1 VYTSRS
7 FSKGLSFAIPSRNFE
22 RRVKEGNPKAMT
34 DNERISRRRFLSAA
48 ATTAATTCIP
58 AAGAIIL
65 AGDAAK
71 ALAQY
76 SHIDASREAPAAAP
90 LVVEHSGYRLL
101 IDSAKG
107 AIVSFS
113 SRYGAGREL
122 LVPTHA
128 NLPLFKMEL
137 MDDHFA
143 FKALTSSEAKHVSM
157 RKESDAGEQT
167 VTIEFTSLAEL
178 PLDARVTIRC
188 PTHEP
193 LTYWNLELDNRT
205 GDWIGHVQFPVV
217 EVPFDHPGDG
227 DPGHILS
234 SIADGQLAGP
244 VEASMWGEGQRNTP
258 EVWRSNNYP
267 GQWTSTQL
275 MAYYNR
281 AGGLYAA
288 CDDPIGLPKYIG
300 PLMEDEGVTMGL
312 GHFPGTR
319 GPGKYRLPYNVVL
332 GAFQG
337 DWYVAAEIYRN
348 WTSQQT
354 FCNKKM
360 SQRSDVPKWISESPV
375 AIAFPMRGHG
385 DWDAPAAENPEYT
398 PATHA
403 LPFLDKLAAELECSL
418 IPIVFNWENGGPW
431 VQPDAFP
438 PVGGEAAMR
447 EFMAAAKERGWHPM
461 IYGDGLCWVTSQTN
475 TGYDGLPY
483 FRAHGGE
490 QAVSRTW
497 DGKLAEDI
505 WAWRRNYVTC
515 VGAEKGR
522 QTLLGMTRG
531 MAEFRP
537 DVIQQFDQGP
547 GPRACYSNG
556 HGHPPVPGPWMIA
569 EFNSLLKADREEALS
584 INAGLAMSCEGAPPE
599 TCLQE
604 FQIWDARSSLCPLY
618 SFLFHEF
625 ANAFQGFYTNRVSDE
640 ALRASVARAV
650 VTGYMVNL
658 TLRDKGLIS
667 YDWDQTWSRAIPDQN
682 AVLDWTKRL
691 NRFRAGVARD
701 YLIYGRMLR
710 PWTVTNVTER
720 DLGWGKEPLAP
731 SATWQAP
738 DGRIGVVLANYSDL
752 GESPRVELQGDGK
765 KNVTLHIDA
774 KKTERAEQ
782 LPTVIDI
789 ELEPRSI
796 CLIEV
801 A

>member
-1 VYTSRS
+1 
-7 FSKGLSFAIPSRNFE
+7 
-22 RRVKEGNPKAMT
+22 MT
-34 DNERISRRRFLSAA
+34 ENKKISRRRFLSAA

-58 AAGAIIL
+58 ATGAIIL
-65 AGDAAK
+65 AGDAAH

-76 SHIDASREAPAAAP
+76 SRIDASHEATAAAP
-90 LVVEHSGYRLL
+90 LIVEHSGYRLL

-107 AIVSFS
+107 TIASFRS
-113 SRYGAGREL
+113 MHGAGREL
-122 LVPTHA
+122 LVPAHA
-128 NLPLFKMEL
+128 NLPLFKIEL

-143 FKALTSSEAKHVSM
+143 FKTFTSSEAKHVSIK
-157 RKESDAGEQT
+157 REGDAGEQT
-167 VTIEFTSLAEL
+167 VTIEFVGLAEL

-188 PTHEP
+188 PAHES

-205 GDWIGHVQFPVV
+205 GDWIGHVQFPVI
-217 EVPFDHPGDG
+217 EVPFDHPADG
-227 DPGHILS
+227 DPGHILTS
-234 SIADGQLAGP
+234 SQDGQLEGP
-244 VEASMWGEGQRNTP
+244 VEASMWGGDQRNTP
-258 EVWRSNNYP
+258 EVWRFNNYP

-281 AGGLYAA
+281 AGGLYIA
-288 CDDPIGLPKYIG
+288 CDDPTGLPKYIG
-300 PLMEDEGVTMGL
+300 PLMEGDGVTMGL

-319 GPGKYRLPYNVVL
+319 SPGKTSLPYNVVL
-332 GAFQG
+332 GTFQG
-337 DWYVAAEIYRN
+337 DWYTAAEIYRN

-354 FCNKKM
+354 FCNRKM
-360 SQRSDVPKWISESPV
+360 SQRSDIPKWIAQSPV
-375 AIAFPMRGHG
+375 AIALPMRGHC
-385 DWDAPAAENPEYT
+385 DWDAPAAENPEYA

-403 LPFLDKLAAELECSL
+403 LPFLDKLSAELESSL

-461 IYGDGLCWVTSQTN
+461 IYGDGLCWVTSQMN

-505 WAWRRNYVTC
+505 WAWRKNYVVC

-522 QTLLGMTRG
+522 QALLGMTRG
-531 MAEFRP
+531 MAAFHP

-547 GPRACYSNG
+547 GPRACYATG
-556 HGHPPVPGPWMIA
+556 HGHPPVPGPWMTE
-569 EFNSLLKADREEALS
+569 EFNSLIKADREEALS
-584 INAGLAMSCEGAPPE
+584 TNTGLAMSCEGAPPE

-625 ANAFQGFYTNRVSDE
+625 GNAFQGFYTNRVSDE
-640 ALRASVARAV
+640 ALRASVARAI
-650 VTGYMVNL
+650 VTGYMVIL
-658 TLRDKGLIS
+658 TLRDKGLIA

-682 AVLDWTKRL
+682 AILDWTKRL

-720 DLGWGKEPLAP
+720 DFGWGKEPLVP

-752 GESPRVELQGDGK
+752 GESPRAELQGDGK
-765 KNVTLHIDA
+765 KNVALHIDG
-774 KKTERAEQ
+774 KKTARAVQ
-782 LPTVIDI
+782 LPTVIDV

-801 A
+801 T